1 MDKIKRTGKDALLA
15 KSNNTALAMIQKA
28 QAQELP
34 AKLKTQTSKKAQDD
48 TLPKAEEKART
59 RLNLRILTSVREP
72 AEKAA
77 RMNQKSLTEVI
88 EELLREYA
96 ERNADKIRKYD
107 EIFK

>member
-1 MDKIKRTGKDALLA
+1 MGTTKKTGKDALLA

-28 QAQELP
+28 QANRQEHE
-34 AKLKTQTSKKAQDD
+34 AKTTPKKAEER
-48 TLPKAEEKART
+48 TLPKADKART
-59 RLNLRILTSVREP
+59 RLNLRILTSIREP

-88 EELLREYA
+88 EDLLREYA
-96 ERNADKIRKYD
+96 VKNADKVQKYD

>member
-1 MDKIKRTGKDALLA
+1 MGTTKRTGKDALLE
-15 KSNNTALAMIQKA
+15 KTSNTALAMIQKA
-28 QAQELP
+28 QAEHRE
-34 AKLKTQTSKKAQDD
+34 AAKKAEKKAEGTMPSKQDD
-48 TLPKAEEKART
+48 KART

-88 EELLREYA
+88 EEMLREYV
-96 ERNADKIRKYD
+96 ERNADKIKQYD

>member
-1 MDKIKRTGKDALLA
+1 MATAKGKQALLE
-15 KSNNTALAMIQKA
+15 KTSNTALAMIQKA
-28 QAQELP
+28 QAEHRQATKKTKQTAANMEGIMP
-34 AKLKTQTSKKAQDD
+34 LKQDD
-48 TLPKAEEKART
+48 KART

-88 EELLREYA
+88 EDLLREYA
-96 ERNADKIRKYD
+96 ARNADKIKQYD

>member
-1 MDKIKRTGKDALLA
+1 MDKQTGKEKLLA

-28 QAQELP
+28 QANKQNTP
-34 AKLKTQTSKKAQDD
+34 KKTGRKAPEE
-48 TLPKAEEKART
+48 TLPKTDDKART

-96 ERNADKIRKYD
+96 ERNADKIKKYD

>member
-15 KSNNTALAMIQKA
+15 KSSNTALAMIQKV
-28 QAQELP
+28 QANQKDTPALP
-34 AKLKTQTSKKAQDD
+34 VKKKAQDD
-48 TLPKAEEKART
+48 TLPKAEDKART

-96 ERNADKIRKYD
+96 ERNADKVKKYD

>member
-1 MDKIKRTGKDALLA
+1 MDKVKRTGKDALLA

-28 QAQELP
+28 QATQKEAP
-34 AKLKTQTSKKAQDD
+34 AMPVKKKAQDD
-48 TLPKAEEKART
+48 TLPKA
-59 RLNLRILTSVREP
+59 

-96 ERNADKIRKYD
+96 ERNADKVKKYD

>member
-28 QAQELP
+28 QATQKEAP
-34 AKLKTQTSKKAQDD
+34 AM
-48 TLPKAEEKART
+48 PKAEDKART

-96 ERNADKIRKYD
+96 ERNADKVKKYD

>member
-1 MDKIKRTGKDALLA
+1 MDKVKRTSKDALLA
-15 KSNNTALAMIQKA
+15 KSSNTALAMIQKA
-28 QAQELP
+28 RANQKELP
-34 AKLKTQTSKKAQDD
+34 VKKNATDEP
-48 TLPKAEEKART
+48 LPKTEDKART

-96 ERNADKIRKYD
+96 ERNADKVKKYD

>member
-1 MDKIKRTGKDALLA
+1 MANKQTGKEALLA
-15 KSNNTALAMIQKA
+15 RSNNTALAMIQKA
-28 QAQELP
+28 QANQQQEAP
-34 AKLKTQTSKKAQDD
+34 VKKTTGKKER
-48 TLPKAEEKART
+48 TRPKAEART

-88 EELLREYA
+88 EEMLRDYA
-96 ERNADKIRKYD
+96 RQNADKVQKYD

>member
-1 MDKIKRTGKDALLA
+1 MDKLTGKEKLQA

-28 QAQELP
+28 QANKKDAP
-34 AKLKTQTSKKAQDD
+34 KKTGRKAQEE
-48 TLPKAEEKART
+48 TLPKTDDKART

-96 ERNADKIRKYD
+96 ERNADKIQKYD

>member
-1 MDKIKRTGKDALLA
+1 MAFLSDIEIAQQNTPKKTGR
-15 KSNNTALAMIQKA
+15 
-28 QAQELP
+28 
-34 AKLKTQTSKKAQDD
+34 KTPEE
-48 TLPKAEEKART
+48 TLPKADDKART